1 MNEDELKELLGLFT
15 REDDPSGTVAVL
27 IHETIKLRDQ
37 LKETTGRT
45 LTVGDTR
52 AALKALTDW
61 LSGRSV
67 STELTDVQK
76 GLLKAWQGRLMH

>member
-15 REDDPSGTVAVL
+15 REDDPTGTVAIL
-27 IHETIKLRDQ
+27 IHETVRLRDQ

-52 AALKALTDW
+52 AALSALTDW
-61 LSGRSV
+61 LSGRTV
-67 STELTDVQK
+67 PTELTDVQK
-76 GLLKAWQGRLMH
+76 GLLKAWQDHLLT

>member
-15 REDDPSGTVAVL
+15 REDDPTGTVAIL
-27 IHETIKLRDQ
+27 IHETVRLRDQ

-52 AALKALTDW
+52 AALSALTDW
-61 LSGRSV
+61 LSGRTV
-67 STELTDVQK
+67 PTELTNVQK
-76 GLLKAWQGRLMH
+76 GLLKAWQDHLLT

>member
-1 MNEDELKELLGLFT
+1 MNEDELKELLGLLT
-15 REDDPSGTVAVL
+15 REDDPTGTVAIL
-27 IHETIKLRDQ
+27 IQETVRLRDQ
-37 LKETTGRT
+37 LKETTGHT

-52 AALKALTDW
+52 AALNALTDW

-76 GLLKAWQGRLMH
+76 GLLKAWQGHLLT

>member
-15 REDDPSGTVAVL
+15 REDDPGGTVAILV
-27 IHETIKLRDQ
+27 HETVRLRDQ
-37 LKETTGRT
+37 LKETSGRT

-52 AALKALTDW
+52 AALNALTDW

-76 GLLKAWQGRLMH
+76 GLLKAWQSHLLT